1 MKAITKIIIGG
12 ILMQFIIEDSYE
24 QMSETATHLLFGK
37 MVNDR
42 RVNLSITAGNSP
54 KKIYEIL
61 APLVKNKNYLSNV
74 HYYSFDEVPLKNEP
88 VGMTEGLLRE
98 QFFTPAGIPESN
110 THFVSPDNYQS
121 YDEEIE
127 AVGGLDAML
136 IGIGADGHFCG
147 NMPGSTKFENF
158 TYQVTVSPE
167 YPWYTSLVNDLGEK
181 APASFVT
188 MGPAS
193 IMRVKHLILIANG
206 KHKAAIIKK
215 ALEGPVDPAIP
226 SSILKLH
233 PNLTV
238 ILDRDAASLLR

>member
-1 MKAITKIIIGG
+1 
-12 ILMQFIIEDSYE
+12 MQLIIEESYE
-24 QMSETATHLLFGK
+24 KMSETATKLIVGK
-37 MVNDR
+37 MLNDR

-54 KKIYEIL
+54 KKIYEAL
-61 APLVKNKNYLSNV
+61 APLVKNKSYLSNV
-74 HYYSFDEVPLKNEP
+74 HYYSFDEVPLKNEV

-98 QFFTPAGIPESN
+98 QFLTPAGIPESHV
-110 THFVSPDNYQS
+110 HFVSPANYQS

-238 ILDRDAASLLR
+238 ILDQDAASLLR